1 MCTAKMLLWPLTG
14 EPGGANLQPNEHRCL
29 VLGGCGF
36 IGSNL
41 VGKLLEEGHQVRVF
55 DTPTANRSNLASVE
69 SEIEFVRGT
78 FLNASDIEESV
89 RDVDVVFHLVGTTLP
104 ATSNANPA
112 FDVESNVVGTIRLL
126 EASVR
131 QSVKRIVFAS
141 SGGTVYGEPQTIPIP
156 EDHPTAPLCSYG
168 ITKLMIEKYL
178 QLFERLHGLSHTVLR
193 IANPYGEYQK
203 LTSEQGAV
211 GVFLASIREGKTIT
225 IWGDGSAMRDYIYV
239 GDVARAFVKAM
250 TQDSP
255 YRVFNI
261 GSGFGLSLRDLLAKM
276 ERITRRKAHVE
287 YSAGRPVDVSTSVLD
302 STRANKWMN
311 WRAETDCDT
320 GLQKVWDWI
329 CSTRS
334 QTAAGL

>member
-1 MCTAKMLLWPLTG
+1 MRQNAT
-14 EPGGANLQPNEHRCL
+14 RCL

-36 IGSNL
+36 IGRNL
-41 VGKLLEEGHQVRVF
+41 VEKLLEDGHRVRVF

-69 SEIEFVRGT
+69 SEIEFVPGS
-78 FLNASDIEESV
+78 FLNASEVEVSLQ
-89 RDVDVVFHLVGTTLP
+89 DVDVVFHLVGTTLP
-104 ATSNANPA
+104 ANSNADPA
-112 FDVESNVVGTIRLL
+112 FDVESNVLGTIRLL

-178 QLFERLHGLSHTVLR
+178 QLFECLHGLSYTVLR
-193 IANPYGEYQK
+193 IANPYGKYQK
-203 LTSEQGAV
+203 LTAEQGAV
-211 GVFLASIREGKTIT
+211 GVFLGCIREGKTIT
-225 IWGDGSAMRDYIYV
+225 IWGDGSSMRDYVYV

-255 YRVFNI
+255 YRVFNV
-261 GSGFGLSLRDLLAKM
+261 GSGVGLSLRDLLAKM
-276 ERITRRKAHVE
+276 ERVTGRKAHVE
-287 YSAGRPVDVSTSVLD
+287 YLPGRRVDVSASVLD
-302 STRANKWMN
+302 SSRANKWMN

-329 CSTRS
+329 CNTRS
-334 QTAAGL
+334 QTAVGLR